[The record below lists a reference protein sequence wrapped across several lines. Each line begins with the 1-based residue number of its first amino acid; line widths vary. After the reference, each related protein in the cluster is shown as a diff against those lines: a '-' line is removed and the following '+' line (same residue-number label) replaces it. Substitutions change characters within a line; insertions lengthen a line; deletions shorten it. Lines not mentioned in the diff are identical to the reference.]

1 MKVLEERLTYLFVVF
16 CKDLL
21 CLPNWILAQ
30 GLSFVRSHFSFPSLP
45 LLVLK
50 FHMQFNSFD
59 SQAAHILD
67 LWVICLSALAILFDR
82 SFFHSTLGW
91 DSLVFNMV
99 VTFLSLLHAMQLSFL
114 HNGALHVTNWPEWVV
129 GAIWSN
135 GLIKVDRTKPGST
148 VRQTIQQMK
157 SGSAFGIGNETR
169 SVGRFECV
177 FIFWRLFLLAFA
189 WSRFYLNKW
198 KSLKKN

>member
-21 CLPNWILAQ
+21 CLPNSILAQ

-50 FHMQFNSFD
+50 VHMQFNSFD

-135 GLIKVDRTKPGST
+135 GLIKVWSN
-148 VRQTIQQMK
+148 QAWFN
-157 SGSAFGIGNETR
+157 SETNHPADEKWECFWNR
-169 SVGRFECV
+169 KRDKVSWEIRMRFY
-177 FIFWRLFLLAFA
+177 FLAFV
-189 WSRFYLNKW
+189 SFGVCVI
-198 KSLKKN
+198 